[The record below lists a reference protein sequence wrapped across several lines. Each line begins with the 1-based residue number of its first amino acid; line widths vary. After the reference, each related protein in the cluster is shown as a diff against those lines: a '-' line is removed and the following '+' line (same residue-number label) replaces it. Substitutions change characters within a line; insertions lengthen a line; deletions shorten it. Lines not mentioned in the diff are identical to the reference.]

1 MFTETVL
8 VETDT
13 KEITF
18 TMNDF
23 SRLVFVWD
31 EATLEVYDQDDPN
44 GMPVLNSCVTRG
56 QAAQQLFDMTEE
68 N

>member
-1 MFTETVL
+1 
-8 VETDT
+8 
-13 KEITF
+13 
-18 TMNDF
+18 MNDF

-31 EATLEVYDQDDPN
+31 EATLEVYDQGDPN
-44 GMPVLNSCVTRG
+44 GMPVLNNCVTRG